1 MTNKTKKAGWLIG
14 VLAIL
19 TTIGTVVY
27 RHKNS
32 TVTNA

>member
-19 TTIGTVVY
+19 TIGTVVY